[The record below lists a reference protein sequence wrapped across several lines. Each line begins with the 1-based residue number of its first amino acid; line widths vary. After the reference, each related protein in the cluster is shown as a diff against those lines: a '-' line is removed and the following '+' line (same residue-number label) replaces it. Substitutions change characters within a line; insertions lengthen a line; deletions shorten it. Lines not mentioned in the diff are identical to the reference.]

1 MNPAAPG
8 PRTGR
13 PVTAPA
19 YYLGR
24 PASVWMA
31 VACRRADLVLDGD
44 AASQQA
50 ADVDRIGAA
59 AENKRRACR
68 LTSSSVGRRGI
79 PATHIPVK
87 EESS

>member
-1 MNPAAPG
+1 MNPATPR

-31 VACRRADLVLDGD
+31 AAHRHADLVPDGD
-44 AASQQA
+44 AASKQA
-50 ADVDRIGAA
+50 ADVDRIAA
-59 AENKRRACR
+59 ADEANAERA
-68 LTSSSVGRRGI
+68 
-79 PATHIPVK
+79 A
-87 EESS
+87 

>member
-1 MNPAAPG
+1 MNPATPR

-31 VACRRADLVLDGD
+31 VARRRASLVPDAD

-50 ADVDRIGAA
+50 ADVDRIGTPDDTNAKRAA
-59 AENKRRACR
+59 
-68 LTSSSVGRRGI
+68 
-79 PATHIPVK
+79 
-87 EESS
+87 

>member
-1 MNPAAPG
+1 VN
-8 PRTGR
+8 R

-31 VACRRADLVLDGD
+31 VARRRPGLVPDGD

-50 ADVDRIGAA
+50 ADVDPIGAA
-59 AENKRRACR
+59 GETNAERA
-68 LTSSSVGRRGI
+68 
-79 PATHIPVK
+79 A
-87 EESS
+87 